1 MSTKHFPMKIDA
13 AWRIP
18 MALIG
23 ATPSSS
29 YAEVTDDN
37 VRFRCGLAFDRTIPR
52 DEIAGVDQR
61 GWPWW
66 MGIGLRTNLRGLIG
80 LIGSTDGVVE
90 VLLRTRSRA
99 WGVFPCNRIAISVQD
114 PEGLVA
120 AIESEPEAAARPARA
135 TTSHTRK
142 PTTRARRPRKS

>member
-1 MSTKHFPMKIDA
+1 MSTKRFPMRIDT

-18 MALIG
+18 MAVVG
-23 ATPSSS
+23 ASPSNSF
-29 YAEVTDDN
+29 AEVMDGA
-37 VRFRCGLAFDRTIPR
+37 VRFRCGLGFDRTISR

-80 LIGSTDGVVE
+80 LIGSSEGVVE
-90 VLLRTRSRA
+90 VLLRTKRRE
-99 WGVFPCNRIAISVQD
+99 WGVFPCDRIAISVQD

-120 AIESEPEAAARPARA
+120 ALEAEPPAPAARPAARA
-135 TTSHTRK
+135 PSHTRK
-142 PTTRARRPRKS
+142 PTRPRRRKS